1 MDIGSR
7 LQQVSAMIESKH
19 KGPVWPSD
27 WPLRVAMAAGS
38 NGNSFLITSCL
49 FDSTFP
55 CACSPKSQIELTCPF
70 SAYCPEIFMMRL
82 RPTVLL
88 FLVGHITRSSA
99 RA

>member
-38 NGNSFLITSCL
+38 NGNSFLI
-49 FDSTFP
+49 
-55 CACSPKSQIELTCPF
+55 AISPFRLDFSMCMLTKEPDRTNLSFF
-70 SAYCPEIFMMRL
+70 S
-82 RPTVLL
+82 LL
-88 FLVGHITRSSA
+88 SRDFHDEA
-99 RA
+99 